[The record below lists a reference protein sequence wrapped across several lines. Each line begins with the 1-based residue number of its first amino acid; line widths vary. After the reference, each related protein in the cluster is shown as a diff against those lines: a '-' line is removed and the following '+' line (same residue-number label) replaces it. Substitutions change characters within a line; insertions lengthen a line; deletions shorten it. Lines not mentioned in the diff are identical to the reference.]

1 MRNSVTHS
9 DKSSVCILRLT
20 ALGDCINAFGIANA
34 IHEDYPEV
42 KIKWIIDSRFS
53 SLFISDGKPI
63 VPMVPVEIKKQ
74 GLLDKQPENQNIVK
88 YSSKNQFGVLSD
100 LIKHL

>member
-1 MRNSVTHS
+1 VQSIIEGL
-9 DKSSVCILRLT
+9 K
-20 ALGDCINAFGIANA
+20 
-34 IHEDYPEV
+34 
-42 KIKWIIDSRFS
+42 KII
-53 SLFISDGKPI
+53 
-63 VPMVPVEIKKQ
+63 EIKKQ